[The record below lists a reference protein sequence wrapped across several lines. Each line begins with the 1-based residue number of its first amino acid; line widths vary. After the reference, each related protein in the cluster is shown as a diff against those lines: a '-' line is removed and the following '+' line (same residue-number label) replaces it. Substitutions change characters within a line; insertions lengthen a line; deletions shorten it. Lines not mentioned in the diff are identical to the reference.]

1 MIKSKFK
8 KIMEFRY
15 NNRLIWGN
23 YLKTNYQ
30 KMQKFLT
37 GKIVLR
43 KVMKK
48 ALNKFSMNLTKK
60 K

>member
-48 ALNKFSMNLTKK
+48 ALNKYSMNLTKK

>member
-48 ALNKFSMNLTKK
+48 ALNKFSMNLTKIK
-60 K
+60 

>member
-30 KMQKFLT
+30 KIQKFLT